1 MTTAITN
8 VRLFDGH
15 DFHPTPKTVVITDT
29 TIAGIYDN
37 NNQTP
42 KDATIVDGK
51 GQTLL
56 PGLIDAHTHT
66 KIPQLEIALKFG
78 VTTELEMM
86 GHWTPAQREEVASR
100 DDIADLRTAEFGLTM
115 PGGHPSELHKHV
127 RGPGSGRP
135 PPGTTAA
142 GGPPPLG
149 AHSHGPPPGFGRAPT
164 ASTPAEA
171 TQFVADRVADGAD
184 YVKIMIEEGS
194 VLEAPGLPTMTRET
208 MEAAVKAAHE
218 HKKIAIA
225 HALTRDATR
234 QALAIGVD
242 GLAHLYIDT
251 PTEEGPDTAL
261 IAAIAKS
268 GAFVTPCLCLNA
280 SIMGQSPTFLVDNP
294 LISSKLDKPWLDTLA
309 GKFNTYP
316 TGSVPVMLETVKKLH
331 DAGVAVLVGTDASM
345 PVPALGGVA
354 HGVSVHHE
362 LQLLMEAGFTV
373 EESLRAAT
381 SVPAKCFSLGDR
393 GVIEA
398 GKRADLLLVGGDV
411 AKDVSAT
418 LDVKG
423 VWRRGTR
430 LAM

>member
-1 MTTAITN
+1 MTIAITN

-15 DFHPTPKTVVITDT
+15 NFHPTPKTVVITNT
-29 TIAGIYDN
+29 TIAAIHDDD
-37 NNQTP
+37 NQTP
-42 KDATIVDGK
+42 KDATIVDGR
-51 GQTLL
+51 GHTLL

-66 KIPQLEIALKFG
+66 QLPQLGIALKFG

-86 GHWTPAQREEVASR
+86 GHWTPAQREEIASR
-100 DDIADLRTAEFGLTM
+100 DDVADLRTAEFGLTM
-115 PGGHPSELHKHV
+115 PGGHPSELLQLV
-127 RGPGSGRP
+127 PRPGSGQP
-135 PPGTTAA
+135 PPGTAAA
-142 GGPPPLG
+142 GGPPSIG
-149 AHSHGPPPGFGRAPT
+149 AHFHGPPHGAGGPPT

-171 TQFVADRVADGAD
+171 TQFVADRIADGAD
-184 YVKIMIEEGS
+184 YIKIMIEEGH
-194 VLEAPGLPTMTRET
+194 VLKAPGLPTLTRET

-234 QALAIGVD
+234 QALAIGID

-251 PTEEGPDTAL
+251 PVEEGPDTAL
-261 IAAIAKS
+261 IAEIAKS

-280 SIMGQSPTFLVDNP
+280 SIMGHSPTFLVDNP
-294 LISSKLDKPWLDTLA
+294 LVSSKLDKAWLDTLA
-309 GKFNTYP
+309 SKFNTYP

-331 DAGVAVLVGTDASM
+331 DAGVAVLAGTDASM

-354 HGVSVHHE
+354 HGASMHHE
-362 LQLLMEAGFTV
+362 LQLLLEVGFTV

-381 SVPAKCFSLGDR
+381 SVTAKCFSLGDR

-411 AKDVSAT
+411 ATDISRT

-430 LAM
+430 LVI

>member
-1 MTTAITN
+1 MTIAITN

-15 DFHPTPKTVVITDT
+15 EFHPTPKTVVITNT
-29 TIAGIYDN
+29 TIAAIHDDDD
-37 NNQTP
+37 QIP
-42 KDATIVDGK
+42 KDATVVDGK
-51 GQTLL
+51 CHTLL

-66 KIPQLEIALKFG
+66 RIPQLGIALKFG

-86 GHWTPAQREEVASR
+86 GHWTPTEREEVASR

-115 PGGHPSELHKHV
+115 PDGHPNELFKHV
-127 RGPGSGRP
+127 HHPSSGPP
-135 PPGTTAA
+135 PPGTAVAGLAAPGA
-142 GGPPPLG
+142 GGP
-149 AHSHGPPPGFGRAPT
+149 PT

-171 TQFVADRVADGAD
+171 TQFVADRVADGSD
-184 YVKIMIEEGS
+184 YIKIMIEEGS
-194 VLEAPGLPTMTRET
+194 VLKAPGLPTLTRET

-218 HKKIAIA
+218 HKKIAMA

-234 QALAIGVD
+234 QALAIGID

-261 IAAIAKS
+261 IAEIAES
-268 GAFVTPCLCLNA
+268 GAFVIPCLCFNA
-280 SIMGQSPTFLVDNP
+280 SIMGHSPTFWVDNP
-294 LISSKLDKPWLDTLA
+294 LVLSKLDKPWLDTLSS
-309 GKFNTYP
+309 KFDTYP
-316 TGSVPVMLETVKKLH
+316 SGSVPLMLETVKKLH

-362 LQLLMEAGFTV
+362 MQLLLEAGFTV

-411 AKDVSAT
+411 AKDLSGT
-418 LDVKG
+418 LDIKG

-430 LAM
+430 LVT